1 MVTKQKQTKQN
12 KKNQVKNKKNINLV
26 ALMHRVLFWGGFI
39 FFFFCLAFFCFLNNE
54 KTPASGASQGNRR
67 FKPIWPKRH
76 S

>member
-39 FFFFCLAFFCFLNNE
+39 FFFLFGFFMF
-54 KTPASGASQGNRR
+54 
-67 FKPIWPKRH
+67 FK
-76 S
+76 

>member
-39 FFFFCLAFFCFLNNE
+39 FFFSVWLFFVF
-54 KTPASGASQGNRR
+54 
-67 FKPIWPKRH
+67 
-76 S
+76 